1 MAGVHIHWRKRAFR
15 ARWDL
20 RGAPGYVGR
29 IAAVRDA
36 PDAVPAYAWSVHL
49 RRVDGPEGPI
59 AAGVAATPS
68 DARLLASRAVFAA
81 LRGPAVSAAPV
92 PASIH
97 RVAG

>member
-15 ARWDL
+15 ARWEL

-29 IAAVRDA
+29 IAATRDA
-36 PDAVPAYAWSVHL
+36 PDAAPAYAWSVW
-49 RRVDGPEGPI
+49 RGPSP
-59 AAGVAATPS
+59 AAGDPVASGVAATLA
-68 DARLLASRAVFAA
+68 DARLLASRAVFAT
-81 LRGPAVSAAPV
+81 LRGTAVSAAPV